1 MFTLAIFIGIYS
13 YILMGL
19 GLVGMLTWPAI
30 WGVTA
35 WLLVIGLW
43 FAAKVRNW
51 KLEIG
56 DWGLYL
62 LIVIQAGVNLV
73 GALGP
78 ERGFDALWYHLP
90 IPKMWLES
98 QKIFFIGGNLYYSA
112 MPHLVDLLYVWGEMP
127 AKLMHLAFGLLA
139 TAVTYKLARKWLEQ
153 KWSMLAAVIFYSNL
167 VVGWQSTTAY
177 IDLGRTFFEVLAFY
191 LLVNKKI
198 YKSAIVIGL
207 AMATKIWAVGS
218 LGILGVL
225 VALGMGWRKSV
236 KFVILAL
243 VVAAPWYVFAWAST
257 GNPIYP
263 IGSVPIDVVWGGINI
278 LRLADPINPIYV
290 MVLPVVWLAR
300 KKIPVTIMAYCL
312 LSFGMWYITPR
323 TGGGR
328 FLLPYLPVWSVAAAI
343 VIKISSISRLRD
355 EAIKKFLVAMIIIL
369 AVISIGYRA
378 AANYGLRVRP
388 ISNDV
393 PTQLDLRRE
402 T

>member
-1 MFTLAIFIGIYS
+1 MFTLAVFIGIYS
-13 YILMGL
+13 YTLAGL
-19 GLVGMLTWPAI
+19 GWMGWLYPQAI
-30 WGVTA
+30 WTVTVG
-35 WLLVIGLW
+35 LLVISSW
-43 FAAKVRNW
+43 FIAKVRNW
-51 KLEIG
+51 KLEIRE
-56 DWGLYL
+56 WGLAA
-62 LIVIQAGVNLV
+62 LIIIQAMVNLI

-90 IPKMWLES
+90 IPKIWLEAH
-98 QKIFFIGGNLYYSA
+98 KIFFIGGNLYYSA
-112 MPHLVDLLYVWGEMP
+112 MPKLIDMLYVWGEMP

-153 KWSMLAAVIFYSNL
+153 KWALLAAVIFYSNL
-167 VVGWQSTTAY
+167 VVGWQSITAY

-207 AMATKIWAVGS
+207 AVASKIWAIGS

-328 FLLPYLPVWSVAAAI
+328 FLLPYLPVWSVATVIAI
-343 VIKISSISRLRD
+343 AQPSTRSPQ
-355 EAIKKFLVAMIIIL
+355 KFLVAMIIIL

-388 ISNDV
+388 ISNDL
-393 PTQLDLRRE
+393 PTQWDLGRK
-402 T
+402 TYI